1 MGWNFYFP
9 SARLCLVAHHLSQS
23 KRENE
28 VGGQGVLTLSGLERA
43 LGAAEWNG
51 WGTAGEGVRDDG
63 TPSMARCLIA
73 PGNAPTTPTIEQF
86 ACANQR
92 MALHAYLIAIG

>member
-1 MGWNFYFP
+1 MGWNFYCP
-9 SARLCLVAHHLSQS
+9 AARLCLVAHHLSQS
-23 KRENE
+23 KREKE

-43 LGAAEWNG
+43 LGAVEWNG

-86 ACANQR
+86 AGEHQK
-92 MALHAYLIAIG
+92 MALRVFLITIR